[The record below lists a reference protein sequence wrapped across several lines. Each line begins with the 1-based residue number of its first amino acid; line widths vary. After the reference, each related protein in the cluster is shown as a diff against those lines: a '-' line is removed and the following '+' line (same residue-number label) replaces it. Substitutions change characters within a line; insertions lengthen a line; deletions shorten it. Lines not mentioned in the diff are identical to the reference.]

1 MLKRFELRNYKNF
14 KEDIVIDLGRIGGYQ
29 FSSDCI
35 TDGKIGKMLIY
46 GKNATGK
53 TNLGNALMDI
63 KSNLY
68 GMGSRIS
75 EDEIFLNADSDEK
88 CAQFKYVFCFD
99 KDELEYEYSKSAD
112 KKLVNEILYVNGK
125 KIFRIDF
132 LKGEYDFDN
141 LIDIDADMVVTD
153 RYQEAM
159 EIDDDAENIADYRIS
174 FLRWIISNS
183 ALKKDSV
190 LIRLAEYVRR
200 MTMLTARSQG
210 QLILFRRITEMF
222 KDEKVLSQLEEF
234 LNIMGV
240 DCKLVL
246 KELPD
251 GQSELYFAHDKLVPF
266 FRNASSGT
274 MALFDLFSR
283 FIIAGR
289 TSSLL
294 YFDEFDAFYH
304 YEMAENIIKYFKKM
318 YPGCQII
325 MTTHNTNL
333 MTNKLMRP
341 DCVFILSSWGAL
353 TALCDAT
360 NRELREGHN
369 LEKMY
374 ISGEFERYE

>member
-1 MLKRFELRNYKNF
+1 M
-14 KEDIVIDLGRIGGYQ
+14 
-29 FSSDCI
+29 
-35 TDGKIGKMLIY
+35 
-46 GKNATGK
+46 
-53 TNLGNALMDI
+53 
-63 KSNLY
+63 
-68 GMGSRIS
+68 
-75 EDEIFLNADSDEK
+75 
-88 CAQFKYVFCFD
+88 
-99 KDELEYEYSKSAD
+99 EYEYSKSAD

-153 RYQEAM
+153 RYEEAM

-210 QLILFRRITEMF
+210 RNVLYSRITEMF
-222 KDEKVLSQLEEF
+222 KDEIVLNFFEDF
-234 LNIMGV
+234 LNTMGV
-240 DCKLVL
+240 DCKLVS

-251 GQSELYFAHDKLVPF
+251 GQKELYFAHDRLVPF

-274 MALFDLFSR
+274 IALFDLFYR
-283 FIIAGR
+283 FIMAGR
-289 TSSLL
+289 SSSLL

-304 YEMAENIIKYFKKM
+304 YEMAENIITFFKKM
-318 YPGCQII
+318 YPDCQII

-333 MTNKLMRP
+333 MTNMLMRP